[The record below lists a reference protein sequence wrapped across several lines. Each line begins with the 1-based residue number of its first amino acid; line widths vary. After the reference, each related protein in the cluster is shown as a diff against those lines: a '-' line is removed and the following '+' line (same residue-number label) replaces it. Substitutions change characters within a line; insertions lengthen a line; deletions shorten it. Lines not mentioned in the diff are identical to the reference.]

1 MIDYLTMKFIY
12 KKLKRLG
19 LDKKYIRY
27 QVLPSWWDD
36 KLNKN
41 PVAVLEGAGYIARNL
56 NIDLLS
62 LIIPGVKA
70 RLKIQEDEDWTILCG
85 MIGESPQIEV
95 ATNYFHC
102 NSGDDPIT
110 KHGAKKYNDRKNYW
124 CQSN

>member
-1 MIDYLTMKFIY
+1 MIDHLTMKFIY
-12 KKLKRLG
+12 KKLKRLE

-62 LIIPGVKA
+62 LIIPRVNA
-70 RLKIQEDEDWTILCG
+70 RFTIQKDE
-85 MIGESPQIEV
+85 
-95 ATNYFHC
+95 
-102 NSGDDPIT
+102 
-110 KHGAKKYNDRKNYW
+110 
-124 CQSN
+124 